1 MKIFDIIR
9 ESNDWTRFKII
20 MLALLVDLTL
30 TIVVGYFFPTS
41 LFITMPVMGT
51 SLAVLVAYIHQIK
64 RNA

>member
-20 MLALLVDLTL
+20 MLALLVDLIL

-64 RNA
+64 KIR